1 MGIMSLSFERVMIA
15 AVVASLAVTST
26 GMLVGMGEPITR
38 EEAVGISRNT
48 RIIYEAFTWGGELAY
63 GEHVV
68 YELDVHYWNTT
79 YIGRLKEKYPNVVEW
94 QNLPTDHGVWR
105 VDWNIIVPGY
115 LVGHYIDELTG
126 QILFEGYYYIA

>member
-1 MGIMSLSFERVMIA
+1 LNLNFERIILSFA
-15 AVVASLAVTST
+15 ATLLAVVVVSTLAVAGSP
-26 GMLVGMGEPITR
+26 VTR
-38 EEAVGISRNT
+38 EEAIEISRN
-48 RIIYEAFTWGGELAY
+48 RPIIEEAFTWGGELAY

-105 VDWNIIVPGY
+105 VHWDIIAPGM
-115 LVGHYIDELTG
+115 LVVHYIDELTG